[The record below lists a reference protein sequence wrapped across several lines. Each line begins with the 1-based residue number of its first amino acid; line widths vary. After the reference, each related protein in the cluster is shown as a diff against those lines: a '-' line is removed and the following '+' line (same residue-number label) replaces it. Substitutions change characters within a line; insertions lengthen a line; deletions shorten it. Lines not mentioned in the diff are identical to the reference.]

1 MGANRLPERLRKRI
15 LTRDPICTLAIPG
28 VCTGISTEVHHVI
41 DAQDGGPDTDDNLV
55 GVCKPCHVRVSAQ
68 RSQKRAVASAWDW
81 KRRPEKHP
89 GIALD

>member
-1 MGANRLPERLRKRI
+1 
-15 LTRDPICTLAIPG
+15 
-28 VCTGISTEVHHVI
+28 
-41 DAQDGGPDTDDNLV
+41 V